1 MTTKEI
7 TVDYVRGLVET
18 DGSMQIHIS
27 GQQVK
32 PLVKISQ
39 KTNENVLPLIKLF
52 LKGRGITSFISVGDT
67 SSIRG
72 RASDLIVSGRHNVRK
87 FLDLLETGTDSF
99 VFSGVKQRDFLV
111 MRELVD
117 NDKLPLSLSLAL
129 KKTLHKENKDQP
141 DRKNKGVISMDEM
154 ERRFG
159 LSSGEANK
167 SAEAILKKIDRIYLD
182 NQNSLK
188 KGMASR
194 TLQVSDGYI
203 TGLVDGDGGYYVTF
217 SFTPATLLVG
227 SSGGVPSSAKKK
239 RSKRLVVW
247 QGNATLSME
256 VGSRLTIELFK
267 YAIGSEEAITEVKSK
282 RGELTSLR
290 VLVRKQQ
297 NVKKL
302 MEIHARHPLIGDYK
316 EQELKTVIHLRI
328 LREEGSLKNLEKVQ
342 RLLHHIYEVSAI
354 SPKGRPR
361 QFTLEEAL
369 AKMAEWLS

>member
-1 MTTKEI
+1 MKIQKMTTKEV

-52 LKGRGITSFISVGDT
+52 LEGLPFPGITSFISVGDT
-67 SSIRG
+67 SSTRG

-117 NDKLPLSLSLAL
+117 NDRLSFALILAL

-141 DRKNKGVISMDEM
+141 DRQNKGVIPMDEM

-167 SAEAILKKIDRIYLD
+167 SAESILKKIDRIYLD

-217 SFTPATLLVG
+217 SFTPATLL
-227 SSGGVPSSAKKK
+227 PPK

-247 QGNATLSME
+247 QGNAILSME
-256 VGSRLTIELFK
+256 VGSRLTIELFQ

-290 VLVRKQQ
+290 VLVRKQE
-297 NVKKL
+297 NVNKL
-302 MEIHARHPLIGDYK
+302 MEIHARHPLIGNYK
-316 EQELKTVIHLRI
+316 EQELQTVIHLRI
-328 LREEGSLKNLEKVQ
+328 LREEGSLRNLEKVQ
-342 RLLHHIYEVSAI
+342 RLLYHIYEVSVI

-361 QFTLEEAL
+361 QFTYEEAS